1 MNQNELELRLIEFAV
16 RIITLCD
23 NLPNTRSGNVLGNQ
37 LVRSGTSPALNY
49 GEARGAESDNDFLHK
64 INIVLKELRES
75 RIALIIIEKAGLLHD
90 KPILEFLIKESNE
103 LISIFVATSKKLKG
117 KR

>member
-1 MNQNELELRLIEFAV
+1 MNQTELEQRLIEFAV
-16 RIITLCD
+16 KIIDLCD
-23 NLPNTRSGNVLGNQ
+23 SLPNTRSGIALGNQ

-75 RIALIIIEKAGLLHD
+75 HITLQIINKSQLEPN
-90 KPILEFLIKESNE
+90 KPVLEFLLKECDE
-103 LISIFVATSKKLKG
+103 LVSIFVATSKKLKQ